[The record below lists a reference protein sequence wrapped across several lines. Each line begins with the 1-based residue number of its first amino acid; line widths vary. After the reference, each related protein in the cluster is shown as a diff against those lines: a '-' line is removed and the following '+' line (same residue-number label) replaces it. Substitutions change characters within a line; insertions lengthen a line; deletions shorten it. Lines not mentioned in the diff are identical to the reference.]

1 MVSSGEIE
9 NTSTRILDAT
19 RRLLERPKASA
30 VRMSDIA
37 KAAGL
42 SRQAVYL
49 HFPTRAELLI
59 ATTKHIDQANGIDAR
74 LAASRAAATGL
85 ARLDAFIEAWGN
97 YIPVIHPVAKA
108 IMAMRDRDEAAAAA
122 WANRMQ
128 AVHEGCAAAVSA
140 LEHDGMLNRNFT
152 PAEAADL
159 LLAMLSVET
168 WETLTLSRGWPQ
180 SRYIAVTQIMA
191 RQTLAVD
198 APGG

>member
-9 NTSTRILDAT
+9 NTPTRILDAA
-19 RRLLERPKASA
+19 RRLLEQPEASA

-74 LAASRAAATGL
+74 LAASRAATTGL
-85 ARLDAFIEAWGN
+85 ARLDAFIAAWGN

-128 AVHEGCAAAVSA
+128 AVHEGCVAAVSA
-140 LEHDGMLNRNFT
+140 LERDSMLNGSFT
-152 PAEAADL
+152 AAEAADL
-159 LLAMLSVET
+159 LLTMLSVET
-168 WETLTLSRGWPQ
+168 WETLTLGRGWPQ
-180 SRYIAVTQIMA
+180 ARYVAATQDMA
-191 RQTLAVD
+191 RRTLAAD